1 GAFVGADSDRSGLF
15 RAAQGG
21 TLFLD
26 EVGELS
32 SSAQCK
38 LLRAV
43 ESGEVLPVG
52 AERVERTD
60 ARIIAAS
67 SGDLEDAVRAGRFR
81 RDLYYRL
88 RVLTLR
94 LPPLRDC
101 REDIPLLA
109 ERLLEAVCGRLSVP
123 SHRLSPEAVAALAAA
138 PWPGNVRQLIH
149 ELERA
154 VVVSEGLEIGVAH
167 LSPELQ
173 GLAHRPPE
181 RGALGLGPPTAT
193 TARDAGAPGAP
204 SLAAGSGCLAP
215 PRAPGDDA
223 VDALLRKLAGL
234 DRAGVP
240 PMRPVAPS
248 IRRYR
253 LMERI

>member
-123 SHRLSPEAVAALAAA
+123 SHRISPEAVAALAAA

-154 VVVSEGLEIGVAH
+154 VRVSEGLEVGVAH
-167 LSPELQ
+167 LSAELQ
-173 GLAHRPPE
+173 GLAHR
-181 RGALGLGPPTAT
+181 AAT
-193 TARDAGAPGAP
+193 GTTWRDAGASGAP
-204 SLAAGSGCLAP
+204 SLDAGSRWPAS

-248 IRRYR
+248 IRGYR
-253 LMERI
+253 LM

>member
-1 GAFVGADSDRSGLF
+1 M
-15 RAAQGG
+15 AARGG

-32 SSAQCK
+32 SNAQSK

-67 SGDLEDAVRAGRFR
+67 STSLEDAVRAGSFR
-81 RDLYYRL
+81 RNLYYRL

-109 ERLLEAVCGRLSVP
+109 GRLLEAVCSRLSVP
-123 SHRLSPEAVAALAAA
+123 PHRLSPEAVAAFAAA
-138 PWPGNVRQLIH
+138 AWPGNVRQLIH

-154 VVVSEGLEIGVAH
+154 VVTSEGLEIELAH

-173 GLAHRPPE
+173 ALGNDLGQRPAAGRSACRSIESRVGRSLVAGRRVTLARLAAGGGRRRRRRPPE
-181 RGALGLGPPTAT
+181 EAGRPLRRRRAVITSR
-193 TARDAGAPGAP
+193 ARPRSAGTG
-204 SLAAGSGCLAP
+204 
-215 PRAPGDDA
+215 
-223 VDALLRKLAGL
+223 
-234 DRAGVP
+234 
-240 PMRPVAPS
+240 
-248 IRRYR
+248 
-253 LMERI
+253 

>member
-60 ARIIAAS
+60 TRIIAAS
-67 SGDLEDAVRAGRFR
+67 SASLEDEVRAGRFR

-109 ERLLEAVCGRLSVP
+109 EKLLEAVCCRLSVP
-123 SHRLSPEAVAALAAA
+123 PHRLSPEAVATFAAA

-154 VVVSEGLEIGVAH
+154 VVTSDGLEIGLDH
-167 LSPELQ
+167 LSPEFQTL
-173 GLAHRPPE
+173 GNSLGSLAGTGGRSG
-181 RGALGLGPPTAT
+181 RSMGPSSSGESSPGIGS
-193 TARDAGAPGAP
+193 GAPGSPPAP
-204 SLAAGSGCLAP
+204 ADA
-215 PRAPGDDA
+215 A

-234 DRAGVP
+234 DAAGVP
-240 PMRPVAPS
+240 PSRLVPPS
-248 IRRYR
+248 IHG
-253 LMERI
+253 